1 MLEAYCQS
9 ARPFLI
15 QVNSMTEIT
24 GKTKLYAIVAD
35 PILQVKTPELIN
47 KLLAQRG
54 VDGVLVPLHVPPA
67 ALPACVAALRGMLN
81 FVGMVVTVPHKTAI
95 VPLCDELTAAA
106 AMVGAVN
113 VVHRDPE
120 GRLFGDILDGKGF
133 LSGLRLHG
141 IEVKGKKVF
150 LAGAGG
156 ASNAIAFALADA
168 GVARLTIYNR
178 TRAKV
183 RDMIARLSKVY
194 PGVEMV
200 VGTANPA
207 GNDLVVNATSLGMA
221 ETDPMPLSVMDLT
234 PDQIVAEI
242 IIVPALTRLLA
253 AAQAKGCRIHF
264 GAPMLECQ
272 IELMAEFMSVG
283 K

>member
-1 MLEAYCQS
+1 M
-9 ARPFLI
+9 
-15 QVNSMTEIT
+15 NSMTEIT
-24 GKTKLYAIVAD
+24 GKTRLFAIIAD
-35 PILQVKTPELIN
+35 PILQVKTPQLIN
-47 KLLAQRG
+47 ELLAQRG

-81 FVGMVVTVPHKTAI
+81 FCGMVVTVPHKTAI
-95 VPLCDELTAAA
+95 VQLCDEVSPAA

-113 VVHRDPE
+113 VVRREPD
-120 GRLFGDILDGKGF
+120 GRIVGDILDGKGF
-133 LSGLRLHG
+133 VSGLCLHG
-141 IEVKGKKVF
+141 IEVKGKNVF

-156 ASNAIAFALADA
+156 ASNAIAFALAEA
-168 GVARLTIYNR
+168 GVGRLTIYNR
-178 TRAKV
+178 TPTKV

-200 VGTANPA
+200 TGTANPA
-207 GNDLVVNATSLGMA
+207 GNDLVVNATSLGMV
-221 ETDPMPLSVMDLT
+221 ETDAMPLSAGDLT

-272 IELMAEFMSVG
+272 IELMAQFMGVG